1 MEEMAFTAGG
11 WSPRP
16 CRRCRR
22 PRPSSAP
29 RRTGRGQ
36 HFPAAIWPAVD
47 GGLILPVPPL
57 RGGPSGS
64 AASQPCVWPRSAVGL
79 VPEAVVVV
87 FDQVWP
93 LEQRGAVAAT
103 GLGRSPQQAGNAPQE
118 IATG

>member
-1 MEEMAFTAGG
+1 MPVTRVDQDVPAG
-11 WSPRP
+11 
-16 CRRCRR
+16 CL
-22 PRPSSAP
+22 A
-29 RRTGRGQ
+29 GQ
-36 HFPAAIWPAVD
+36 AAASTFPAATWPAVD

-93 LEQRGAVAAT
+93 LEQRVAVAAT

-118 IATG
+118 IATDFRPGAARSA